1 MTITE
6 LAIKRPTLVVVVFAA
21 LALLGIYS
29 YTQLNYELLP
39 KISPPI
45 ITISTIYPGASPNEV
60 ETSVTK
66 PIEDAVSTLDQIDNI
81 NSTSQEGVSF
91 VTIQFDQS
99 ADVDL
104 ELQTA
109 QRKVNEIL
117 STLPVDVKTPS
128 ISKFALDEVPILR
141 MGVTSNMPSTKFY
154 QFIVDRIQPRISKIA
169 GVGQVTLIG
178 GDQREIRVNLDADK
192 LQNYGLSVLQI
203 LNAIKNANLDFPTGK
218 LNNNQNQLIVRLA
231 GKFRSINSIRNLI
244 ISKSKDG
251 GDIKL
256 SDIAEVEDGHKE
268 YSTINRINGV
278 TSVGIL
284 VQKQTDANAVDVSR
298 LVRSELKK
306 IEKDYS
312 SQNIK
317 FNIAQDASD
326 FTIDAANGVKF
337 DLLLAVILVAI
348 VMLLFLHSIRNSFI
362 VMLAIPASILSTFI
376 IMYLAGFTLNLMT
389 LLGLSLV
396 VGILVDDSIV
406 VIENIYHHLEK
417 GEESKTAA
425 LKGRNEIGFA
435 ALSITMVDVV
445 IYVPLALTGGLIG
458 NIIREF
464 AVVVVISTLLSLFV
478 SFTVTPLLASRI
490 SKLERLTSKT
500 IIGKFALIFEK
511 YFHKIVESYISILHW
526 SFKNKWKVITISF
539 VLFIASLSLV
549 PLGFIGAEFIT
560 QSDRGEFAVI
570 LELPPDYS
578 LDNTNFVT
586 QKVERYI
593 NNLPDVKKVFTEVGA
608 SNEGLIGQSS
618 NNTSELDVELT
629 PKEQR
634 KASTDQIGEQIK
646 KFAEKIP
653 GLKVRVNPIGIFG
666 TANQTPIQL
675 VVNGPN
681 RDDVMKSALLLER
694 VVKKIPGTADVRLST
709 EVGNPETRVDVD
721 RQKLADFGLS
731 IADVGAAL
739 QVAMQGN
746 DDAKF
751 RDGDDDYNILVSL
764 DKFDRSKIS
773 DLKQMVFI
781 NNKGQVV
788 QLQQFANV
796 YQTTGPTNLQRM
808 NRISAITV
816 YSQVIGRPSGTI
828 GQDIKNA
835 MAKEKL
841 PAGVNIAY
849 WGDLKNQSDSFG
861 SLGLALIAALI
872 FVYMIMVALY
882 DSYIDPLII
891 FFSIPVAMVGAF
903 LALALTMKSLNI
915 FSILGIIMLVG
926 LVGKNAILLVDR
938 AKHNKE
944 DGASTYDALIEA
956 GESRIRPILMTTTA
970 MVIGMMP
977 LALSTDSGSEWKSG
991 LAWAI
996 IGGLLSSMFLT
1007 LILVPVMYI
1016 KVESWQLKFK
1026 ELFNKNKKEILEII
1040 PQPSKDIL
1048 TDQ

>member
-60 ETSVTK
+60 ENSVTK

-117 STLPVDVKTPS
+117 STFPVDVKAPS

-154 QFIVDRIQPRISKIA
+154 QFIVDRIQPRISKVA
-169 GVGQVTLIG
+169 GVGQVTLVG
-178 GDQREIRVNLDADK
+178 GDEREIRVNLDADK
-192 LQNYGLSVLQI
+192 VQNYGLSVLQI
-203 LNAIKNANLDFPTGK
+203 LNAIKSANLDFPTGK
-218 LNNNQNQLIVRLA
+218 LENTQNQLIVRLA
-231 GKFRSINSIRNLI
+231 GKFQSVNSIRNLI
-244 ISKSKDG
+244 IAKSKDG

-298 LVRSELKK
+298 LVRAELKR

-312 SQNIK
+312 PENVK
-317 FNIAQDASD
+317 FNIAQDASE
-326 FTIDAANGVKF
+326 FTIDAANGVKY
-337 DLLLAVILVAI
+337 DLLLAVVLVAV

-376 IMYLAGFTLNLMT
+376 VMYLAGFTLNLMT

-490 SKLERLTSKT
+490 SKLERLTDNT
-500 IIGKFALIFEK
+500 LIGKFAVLFEK
-511 YFHKIVESYISILHW
+511 YFHKLVKQYISILRW
-526 SFKNKWKVITISF
+526 SLKNKWKVITLSF

-549 PLGFIGAEFIT
+549 PLGFIGSEFIT

-593 NNLPDVKKVFTEVGA
+593 NNLPEVKKVFVEVGA

-618 NNTSELDVELT
+618 NNTSELDVELI

-634 KASTDQIGEQIK
+634 NYSTDQIGEQIK
-646 KFAEKIP
+646 QFAQKIP

-675 VVNGPN
+675 IVNGPN
-681 RDDVMKSALLLER
+681 RDDVMKTALILEN

-709 EVGNPETRVDVD
+709 EVGNPETRVDID

-751 RDGDDDYNILVSL
+751 RDGDDDYDILVSF

-773 DLKQMVFI
+773 DLKQMTFV
-781 NNKGQVV
+781 NNRGQAI

-796 YQTTGPTNLQRM
+796 YQSTGPSELQRM
-808 NRISAITV
+808 NRVSAVTV
-816 YSQVIGRPSGTI
+816 FSQVIGRPSGSV

-835 MAKEKL
+835 MAKEKI
-841 PAGVNIAY
+841 PAGVDIAY

-882 DSYIDPLII
+882 DSYVDPFII

-944 DGASTYDALIEA
+944 EEGASTFDALIEA

-970 MVIGMMP
+970 MVIGMLP

-1007 LILVPVMYI
+1007 LILVPVMYV
-1016 KVESWQLKFK
+1016 KVEGWQAKFK
-1026 ELFNKNKKEILEII
+1026 AILNKKRIKE
-1040 PQPSKDIL
+1040 PQLYPEL
-1048 TDQ
+1048 VEE

>member
-6 LAIKRPTLVVVVFAA
+6 LSIKRPSLVVVVFAA

-45 ITISTIYPGASPNEV
+45 ITIETIYPGASPNEV
-60 ETSVTK
+60 ENSVTK

-91 VTIQFDQS
+91 VTIQFNQA

-117 STLPVDVKTPS
+117 NTFPVDVKTPS

-154 QFIVDRIQPRISKIA
+154 QFIVDRIQPRISKVA

-178 GDQREIRVNLDADK
+178 GDQREIRVNLNAGK
-192 LQNYGLSVLQI
+192 LQNYGLSVLQV
-203 LNAIKNANLDFPTGK
+203 LSAIKNSNLDFPTGK
-218 LNNNQNQLIVRLA
+218 LQNNQSQLIVRLA
-231 GKFRSINSIRNLI
+231 GKFKSVNAIRNLI

-251 GDIKL
+251 GNIKL

-268 YSTINRINGV
+268 YTTINRINGI

-298 LVRSELKK
+298 LVRAELNK
-306 IEKDYS
+306 IEKDYHTE
-312 SQNIK
+312 NIK
-317 FNIAQDASD
+317 FNIAQDGSI

-348 VMLLFLHSIRNSFI
+348 VMLLFLHSLRNSFI

-376 IMYLAGFTLNLMT
+376 VMYLAGFTLNLMT

-417 GEESKTAA
+417 GEEPKTAA
-425 LKGRNEIGFA
+425 IKGRNEIGFA
-435 ALSITMVDVV
+435 ALSITMVDIV

-490 SKLERLTSKT
+490 SKLERLSGKT
-500 IIGKFALIFEK
+500 VIGKFALLFEK
-511 YFHKIVESYISILHW
+511 YFHKVVEQYINILKW
-526 SFKNKWKVITISF
+526 SLKNKWKVITISF

-570 LELPPDYS
+570 LELPPDYT

-586 QKVERYI
+586 QKIERYI
-593 NNLPDVKKVFTEVGA
+593 NNLPDVKKVFVEVGA

-618 NNTSELDVELT
+618 SNTSELDVELNQ
-629 PKEQR
+629 KDNR
-634 KASTDQIGEQIK
+634 KLSSDQIGEQIK
-646 KFAEKIP
+646 RFAQKIP

-675 VVNGPN
+675 IVNGPN
-681 RDDVMKSALLLER
+681 RDDVMKSALILES
-694 VVKKIPGTADVRLST
+694 VVKKVPGTADVRLST
-709 EVGNPETRVDVD
+709 EVGNPETRVDID

-731 IADVGAAL
+731 IADVGATL

-751 RDGDDDYNILVSL
+751 RDGNDDYNILVSL

-773 DLKQMVFI
+773 DLKQMTFV
-781 NNKGQVV
+781 NNKGQTIE
-788 QLQQFANV
+788 LQQFANI
-796 YQTTGPTNLQRM
+796 YQSTGPTNLQRM
-808 NRISAITV
+808 NRVSAVTV
-816 YSQVIGRPSGTI
+816 YSQVIGRPSGSV
-828 GQDIKNA
+828 GDDIKNA

-841 PAGVNIAY
+841 PAGVDIAY

-882 DSYIDPLII
+882 NSYVDPFVI

-903 LALALTMKSLNI
+903 LALALTMKSLSI

-938 AKHNKE
+938 TKHNQEEGK
-944 DGASTYDALIEA
+944 STYDALIEA

-970 MVIGMMP
+970 MVIGMLP
-977 LALSTDSGSEWKSG
+977 LALATDAGSEWKSG
-991 LAWAI
+991 LAWSI

-1007 LILVPVMYI
+1007 LILVPVMYV
-1016 KVESWQLKFK
+1016 KVETWQVKLKAFLRRKQK
-1026 ELFNKNKKEILEII
+1026 EEVISPEIVN
-1040 PQPSKDIL
+1040 S
-1048 TDQ
+1048 